1 MTTPILYST
10 WETNKQ
16 VQQDSPLSN
25 FLFFHVFFLFHDIN
39 GHHKGCWPQNSHSS
53 TFTSVKYRKRGEL
66 VKPKHSLIFQLI
78 KQNLEKNKKGNKA
91 HKKVHPIKQQLEKY
105 KNTEY
110 QTRKTC
116 NALKYKC
123 LWWKFYMCIISSWIQ
138 IRGKINEITLYP
150 WMNSLSQ
157 LLPVEKWSLFLCS
170 GLANIAPS
178 PFHLPSS

>member
-1 MTTPILYST
+1 MISVREREGGEGEKQTIKRLKHYCFHVTTPILYST

-16 VQQDSPLSN
+16 VQQDPPLSN

-110 QTRKTC
+110 QTRKI
-116 NALKYKC
+116 
-123 LWWKFYMCIISSWIQ
+123 M
-138 IRGKINEITLYP
+138 
-150 WMNSLSQ
+150 
-157 LLPVEKWSLFLCS
+157 
-170 GLANIAPS
+170 
-178 PFHLPSS
+178 H